1 MRQLP
6 SDALRFPG
14 DARPHHWR
22 PQAFGSNSRADTFDP
37 YRGKFK
43 VADDKAKQGQQDR
56 SRVAGDELYEVEYFA
71 SKHGL
76 SQAQARDLIKRV
88 GNDRAKLNEAADKL
102 KGEQGSG

>member
-1 MRQLP
+1 M
-6 SDALRFPG
+6 
-14 DARPHHWR
+14 
-22 PQAFGSNSRADTFDP
+22 
-37 YRGKFK
+37 
-43 VADDKAKQGQQDR
+43 
-56 SRVAGDELYEVEYFA
+56 AGDELYEVEYFA